1 MVRQRAFSRMHHIR
15 RNCIQKNSPHTQ
27 KFDLRSCRVCCKGA
41 CVRCSLSLSP
51 SLPITITYT
60 HTPTSFFHSSANFLC
75 IHLISA
81 RPTSSPSLRLWLYF
95 SSLTYDFS
103 FSCSHARPPSLPV
116 SHAWRAC
123 VCRRR
128 RFCWHW
134 VHYA

>member
-1 MVRQRAFSRMHHIR
+1 MVRQCEFIGMHHVR

-27 KFDLRSCRVCCKGA
+27 KFDLRSCRVWCLGA
-41 CVRCSLSLSP
+41 CLRCAALSP
-51 SLPITITYT
+51 SLPPYRI

-81 RPTSSPSLRLWLYF
+81 LPTSSPSLRLWLYS
-95 SSLTYDFS
+95 SSLTFAFS
-103 FSCSHARPPSLPV
+103 FSCSHARPPSLPL